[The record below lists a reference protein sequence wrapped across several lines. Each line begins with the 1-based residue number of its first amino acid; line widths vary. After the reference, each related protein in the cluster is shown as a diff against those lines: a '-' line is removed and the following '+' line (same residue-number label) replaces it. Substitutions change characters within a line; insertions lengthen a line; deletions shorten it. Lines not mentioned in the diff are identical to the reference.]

1 MAFFGY
7 RNKKSST
14 WFKEKVLWYVE
25 LAMGTGLEH
34 WKDLFADLHRD
45 SFGYWSLIINMGQ

>member
-1 MAFFGY
+1 MRKVLPGLK
-7 RNKKSST
+7 KKSCGN
-14 WFKEKVLWYVE
+14 VE